1 MLRFIGIIW
10 GILLISG
17 ILDMSS
23 GQACS
28 TLPLS
33 VSSLDSCE
41 DNNCRTTETAQIRLE
56 LNKGFTSCIRIE
68 STGTQVAPAVFNISI
83 IDSVLVYP
91 LVDCYFSDDPQIDI
105 SSFCGCPGGTS
116 VSCDNCPNTNPVGM
130 DVLCTSGLHNSK
142 GCLLGG
148 AGTWCS
154 KIGFT
159 GFNRYKVCDIGSPE
173 LQLSFK
179 YFDTVTTKVHIVNNP
194 TIFTLG
200 NTVFNIT
207 LLDFEVSDR
216 EKTEFMVWDTLQL
229 NNFYLIPERF
239 VNYHDTYDPS
249 KLGWYKSN
257 KTVAITNEFFK
268 SASNQVTN
276 CGQNQVAMGTSAVH
290 FADFLPINTDYCAQR
305 VAPGVILRDPGFPL
319 LSASTGEDNDFIQPY
334 KNGMYFTNIDGGVV
348 FFGLDDDNNVRPTPY
363 WAANGWTITTLTGSV
378 TGNFLC
384 SNGTHMYTGLAY
396 SYNLVICQQLDS
408 AVPADV
414 GVNWG
419 LCLVT
424 AAIATG
430 AVGYDCTDITFS
442 AFSYPDDTLQTYVF
456 NTSGIVQI
464 SNTQPSIKELSDSIL
479 VPVKKGSAT
488 ALLEFKN
495 VTFIFDT
502 INAIPH
508 IDSVDDT
515 SGDIVVVASSK
526 TVPGN
531 CVLMVSNDIGP
542 TVSVF
547 LALVNNKYRI
557 PVTTKKFD
565 GNVIITLQCYK
576 NTDSVSLDIKVD
588 KGDPDV
594 IERTINQTSVRE
606 ASMSNPSAWSSFLK
620 SANKFASFLGG
631 GFSKIFSLTN
641 NKIWSFLLGV
651 LIVVSILAA
660 IPLSLMI
667 IWKATAYTYR
677 RIRNRKRTSGPAVT
691 RVANGS
697 KLKFT

>member
-1 MLRFIGIIW
+1 MHRLFSIIC
-10 GILLISG
+10 GIL
-17 ILDMSS
+17 ILCTVLDLSS

-56 LNKGFTSCIRIE
+56 LNKGTSACVRIE
-68 STGTQVAPAVFNISI
+68 STGTQVAPAVFNITI

-116 VSCDNCPNTNPVGM
+116 VSCDNCPNTNPIGM

-154 KIGFT
+154 KVGFT
-159 GFNRYKVCDIGSPE
+159 GFNRFKVCDIGSPE
-173 LQLSFK
+173 LQVSFK
-179 YFDTVTTKVHIVNNP
+179 YFDTVTTKYHISNNP
-194 TIFTLG
+194 NTITLG
-200 NTVFNIT
+200 NSVFNLT
-207 LLDFEVSDR
+207 LLDFLVSDK
-216 EKTEFMVWDTLQL
+216 EKSEFMIWDTMQL
-229 NNFYLIPERF
+229 NNFYLIPDRF

-257 KTVAITNEFFK
+257 KSVAVTNEFFN
-268 SASNQVTN
+268 SASNQVTS
-276 CGQNQVAMGTSAVH
+276 CSQNLVAMGTSAVH
-290 FADFLPINTDYCAQR
+290 FADFLSNNPDFCAQR

-319 LSASTGEDNDFIQPY
+319 LSAATGEDNDFIQPY

-363 WAANGWTITTLTGSV
+363 WAATGWTIDTITGTI

-396 SYNLVICQQLDS
+396 SYNLVICQQLEPV
-408 AVPADV
+408 VPADV
-414 GVNWG
+414 GINWG
-419 LCLVT
+419 ICVVT
-424 AAIATG
+424 SALTTGVAT
-430 AVGYDCTDITFS
+430 YDCTAVSFS
-442 AFSYPDDTLQTYVF
+442 AFSYPDDTLQIYVF
-456 NTSGIVQI
+456 NTSGFVQTT
-464 SNTQPSIKELSDSIL
+464 NNPPSIKELSDSIL
-479 VPVKKGSAT
+479 VPVKRGSAT

-515 SGDIVVVASSK
+515 SGDVVVVASSK

-531 CVLMVSNDIGP
+531 CVLMISDDLGP

-557 PVTTKKFD
+557 PITSRKFD
-565 GNVIITLQCYK
+565 GNAIITLQCYK
-576 NTDSVSLDIKVD
+576 NRDSVSLDIKVD
-588 KGDPDV
+588 KGDPDI
-594 IERTINQTSVRE
+594 IEKTINQTSVRE
-606 ASMSNPSAWSSFLK
+606 ASMSNPSAWFSFLK
-620 SANKFASFLGG
+620 SASKFSSFLGS
-631 GFSKIFSLTN
+631 GFSTLFSLTG
-641 NKIWSFLLGV
+641 NKITSFLLGV
-651 LIVVSILAA
+651 LIVASIIAA
-660 IPLSLMI
+660 MPLSLMI
-667 IWKATAYTYR
+667 IWKITAYTYR
-677 RIRNRKRTSGPAVT
+677 RIRYRRVKSGPTVSRIPQT
-691 RVANGS
+691 